1 MFWAEAA
8 MSLGDIVSRTD
19 LILRKCVRLF
29 SSTAHA
35 QHALH
40 FPLQRPYR
48 TALHRAARA
57 TGYTVALCR
66 YEKYAAKPDAPADR
80 PPAGADKFMDEYFFT
95 MSQIEELSK
104 VCALNRLL
112 RAHGSAPSPWSELAV

>member
-1 MFWAEAA
+1 VFRAEAA

-35 QHALH
+35 QHALLL
-40 FPLQRPYR
+40 PLQKPHR
-48 TALHRAARA
+48 TALHHAAQA
-57 TGYTVALCR
+57 TLLSYSHRR

-104 VCALNRLL
+104 VCAAGRLL
-112 RAHGSAPSPWSELAV
+112 PARESSL